1 LFIPVSGRF
10 GMGEYARSL
19 AIADSVA
26 ARWPG
31 GAVRFLLS
39 RAAPYAARC
48 PYPSTLLES
57 SPTFHSAAVSA
68 MIEEWRPDVVI
79 FDNAGR
85 TAQLAAARRCG
96 ARVIYISARPRQRR
110 KAFRLRWMALIDEHW
125 IAYPEFLAGSLRWM
139 ERLKLTLRRRVR
151 VRYLDVMLTTAR
163 ALPAAT
169 AGCNDYV
176 LIVPGG
182 GTGHPGAAD
191 AVAEFVTAARALAA
205 AGRDVIVVGRA
216 ADAAAAAAAPRLR
229 LLGPVPQ
236 SELAGLMRGAR
247 LIIANGGST
256 LLQSIACGKACVAV
270 PIAGDQ
276 RERIRRCEQAG
287 VAIAAALDARSI
299 EAAADGLLQN
309 AAALEALAGRAKAL
323 ALVDG
328 VSVAL
333 AALEALLGAGPRLV
347 SDGGR
352 T

>member
-1 LFIPVSGRF
+1 
-10 GMGEYARSL
+10 
-19 AIADSVA
+19 
-26 ARWPG
+26 
-31 GAVRFLLS
+31 VRFLLS

-68 MIEEWRPDVVI
+68 LIEEWRPDVVI

-151 VRYLDVMLTTAR
+151 VRYLDVMLTAAR

-169 AGCNDYV
+169 AGCSDYV

-191 AVAEFVTAARALAA
+191 AVAEFVAAARALAA
-205 AGRDVIVVGRA
+205 AGVDVILVGRA
-216 ADAAAAAAAPRLR
+216 ADAAGVTDAVGWPGAAAAAAPRLR
-229 LLGPVPQ
+229 QLGALPQ

-256 LLQSIACGKACVAV
+256 LLQSIACGKACIAV

-333 AALEALLGAGPRLV
+333 SALEALLGTDHRLTGV
-347 SDGGR
+347 GGR